1 MASIFNPFDRTA
13 QARAGDVAMPSDVL
27 VPHVIEQT
35 PRGERGYDIYSRL
48 LKERIIFIGT
58 PIDDTVANLVVAQ
71 LLYLQSEDATRDI
84 SIYINS
90 PGGSIYAGLAVYD
103 TMQYLKPDVATYCVG
118 MAMSMGAV
126 LLAAGAKGKRY
137 CLPNSTVL
145 IHQPLGGA
153 EGQAA
158 DIEITAKEILRL
170 RNSIYEILAKHT
182 GQTIERIKTDSD
194 RNFYMSAQQ
203 AVEYGIVDEL
213 LTHQE
218 EPALTR

>member
-13 QARAGDVAMPSDVL
+13 QGGADKLAMPSDVL

-58 PIDDTVANLVVAQ
+58 PIDDTIANLVVAQ
-71 LLYLQSEDATRDI
+71 LLYLQSEDATKDV

-90 PGGSIYAGLAVYD
+90 PGGSIYAGLAIYD
-103 TMQYLKPDVATYCVG
+103 TMQYLKPDVSTVCVG

-170 RNSIYEILAKHT
+170 RNSIYDILTKHT
-182 GQTIERIKTDSD
+182 GQSPERIKTDSD

-213 LTHQE
+213 LTRE
-218 EPALTR
+218 EETALTR